1 MTEIELK
8 NLVQKAQR
16 ADQLLNDPMIQE
28 FIISVRGDLLNKFE
42 SAGLDSEK
50 ERLAA
55 WHQGQVLKMFLDK
68 FTKQIKAGKNAQRK
82 TGNKKKKIIKRMS
95 MNCRGNVR
103 YIQVK

>member
-42 SAGLDSEK
+42 STGLGSEK

-68 FTKQIKAGKNAQRK
+68 FTKQIKAGKNAQLSLMDKVNNNIR
-82 TGNKKKKIIKRMS
+82 KII
-95 MNCRGNVR
+95 
-103 YIQVK
+103 

>member
-68 FTKQIKAGKNAQRK
+68 FTKQIKAGKNAQLTLMDK
-82 TGNKKKKIIKRMS
+82 VDNKIRKII
-95 MNCRGNVR
+95 
-103 YIQVK
+103 

>member
-42 SAGLDSEK
+42 STDLNSEK
-50 ERLAA
+50 VRLTA
-55 WHQGQVLKMFLDK
+55 WNQCQVLKMFLDK
-68 FTKQIKAGKNAQRK
+68 FTKQIKAGKNAQLSLMDKVNNNIR
-82 TGNKKKKIIKRMS
+82 KII
-95 MNCRGNVR
+95 
-103 YIQVK
+103 

>member
-68 FTKQIKAGKNAQRK
+68 FTKQIKTGKNAQLTLMDKVNNNIR
-82 TGNKKKKIIKRMS
+82 KII
-95 MNCRGNVR
+95 
-103 YIQVK
+103 

>member
-50 ERLAA
+50 ERLDA
-55 WHQGQVLKMFLDK
+55 WQQGQVLKMFLDK
-68 FTKQIKAGKNAQRK
+68 FTKQIKAGKNAQLTLMDK
-82 TGNKKKKIIKRMS
+82 VNNKIRKII
-95 MNCRGNVR
+95 
-103 YIQVK
+103 